1 METNASFNYRA
12 WGADNIAYGPVELP
26 GLVTWVKQGKVTAN
40 SWVFKEK
47 DGTWS
52 RASEVPELKVLFKSK
67 LPPSAAASAD
77 ALGIQPGALRRI
89 KMLADVD
96 ERLLA
101 SLLTYLEVVRVPA
114 FGEVVRKG
122 DHGDALFM
130 VLEGEV
136 RARVMIGGQETT
148 LATMGVGECFGEL
161 AVVDQGPRS
170 ADVIANQPS
179 VLIKVSEAALRKMFA
194 EAPALAAPFMLAL
207 TRVIAQ
213 RVQEHD
219 EALRGYDP
227 VFASGGSG
235 RRVDRLASRGAS
247 SAGMLSGCERLRG
260 FALQDA
266 GLRLW
271 QSATQS
277 AMQTM
282 CRVWSSQI
290 AIVPRSGAAPHFLK
304 CANPPGYGHAGVYQ
318 QVDDSQHQPG
328 QPAEREAKA
337 QRMDSRVSPG
347 SGMPQARLVARHPIV
362 LQKPVRDQVRHQ
374 PSFEGSHRG
383 IRTGRTAGSAE
394 SAPALPRGAGHSG
407 WPARPGGQRR
417 EPG

>member
-47 DGTWS
+47 DGAWS

-77 ALGIQPGALRRI
+77 SLGIQPGALRRI

-101 SLLTYLEVVRVPA
+101 SLLTYLEVVRYPA
-114 FGEVVRKG
+114 FAEVVRKG

-161 AVVDQGPRS
+161 AVIDQGPRS

-179 VLIKVSEAALRKMFA
+179 VLVKVSEAALRKMFA

-213 RVQEHD
+213 RIRNMTKRYEDTIQFSRAAGAV
-219 EALRGYDP
+219 EA
-227 VFASGGSG
+227 
-235 RRVDRLASRGAS
+235 
-247 SAGMLSGCERLRG
+247 
-260 FALQDA
+260 
-266 GLRLW
+266 
-271 QSATQS
+271 
-277 AMQTM
+277 
-282 CRVWSSQI
+282 
-290 AIVPRSGAAPHFLK
+290 
-304 CANPPGYGHAGVYQ
+304 
-318 QVDDSQHQPG
+318 
-328 QPAEREAKA
+328 
-337 QRMDSRVSPG
+337 
-347 SGMPQARLVARHPIV
+347 
-362 LQKPVRDQVRHQ
+362 
-374 PSFEGSHRG
+374 
-383 IRTGRTAGSAE
+383 
-394 SAPALPRGAGHSG
+394 
-407 WPARPGGQRR
+407 
-417 EPG
+417 